1 MRLNRI
7 LLLLAVLVM
16 TMTAWAEK
24 QTAQLER
31 VTIFT
36 NGAQVVRTKAV
47 SVQAGEQTI
56 TFTGMSP
63 YMDTNSL
70 QVKATGR
77 FTVLGVSHRTAQA
90 DSASRSQALKK
101 AEQDVED
108 VVRKIQQLKDE
119 RDVISQQNE
128 LVKANC
134 SVAGRTVA
142 TPLANI
148 KELNN
153 YYAQELLALKKRD
166 QALAEQIAVLD
177 KEQKRKEHT
186 RDSLARQ
193 KARYVTEVD
202 VRVTAPQAG
211 RATFRLTYYATNA
224 SWYPSYDIASAGTGQ
239 PMDLSYKVNIVQN
252 TKEDWMNADV
262 TLSSAN
268 PNRSN
273 VAPTLSTY
281 WLDIER
287 PVESYAGSMK
297 GRASLRKEVMMDRM
311 EARPMMVEKPVE
323 TEEEV
328 ESDIIEVRQ
337 QQAQFGYEFHLGHQ
351 LSLPSQTKAVTTEIA
366 RHQLPATYI
375 YKCYPKKD
383 KEAFLVADATDWQ
396 RLNLMKGDASV
407 FFENAYVGKSIV
419 DPSQATDTLH
429 FSLGRDPSISV
440 QRTKVNESSTRRFL
454 GSNQEQTIAWR
465 ITVKNTRREAV
476 TLLVYDQVPV
486 SRNDDITV
494 TTEELSGGVCDKQ
507 TGIVS
512 WRMTLQPGEQQ
523 ELLLKY
529 KAKYPKGLTV
539 ELE

>member
-1 MRLNRI
+1 MKKYRT
-7 LLLLAVLVM
+7 LLLLAAVAL
-16 TMTAWAEK
+16 TTAAWAEK

-47 SVQAGEQTI
+47 NVQAGEQTI

-63 YMDTNSL
+63 YMDVNSL

-77 FTVLGVSHRTAQA
+77 LTVLGVSHRTAQA
-90 DSASRSQALKK
+90 DSASRAQAMRK

-108 VVRKIQQLKDE
+108 VARRIQQLKDE
-119 RDVISQQNE
+119 REVISQQNE
-128 LVKANC
+128 LVKTNC

-148 KELNN
+148 KELNS
-153 YYAQELLALKKRD
+153 YYAQELLSLKKRD
-166 QALAEQIAVLD
+166 QTLADQLAVLE
-177 KEQKRKEHT
+177 KEQKRKTYT
-186 RDSLARQ
+186 RDSLARI
-193 KARYVTEVD
+193 KARNVTEVD

-224 SWYPSYDIASAGTGQ
+224 SWYPSYDITSAGAGQ

-252 TKEDWMNADV
+252 TKEDWQNADV

-281 WLDIER
+281 WLDFDR
-287 PVESYAGSMK
+287 PVEVYRSNAK
-297 GRASLRKEVMMDRM
+297 GKVLREVSLDRM
-311 EARPMMVEKPVE
+311 EAKPMLAKE
-323 TEEEV
+323 TVEEEEM

-337 QQAQFGYEFHLGHQ
+337 QQAQFGYEFHIGQQ

-366 RHQLPATYI
+366 RHQLPATYV

-396 RLNLMKGDASV
+396 RLNLMKGDANV
-407 FFENAYVGKSIV
+407 FFENAYVGKSVV

-429 FSLGRDPSISV
+429 FSLGRDPAISV
-440 QRTKVNESSTRRFL
+440 QRTKVNDSSARRFL
-454 GSNQEQTIAWR
+454 GSNQEQTVAWR

-494 TTEELSGGVCDKQ
+494 TTEELSGGKCDSH
-507 TGIVS
+507 TGIVT
-512 WRMTLQPGEQQ
+512 WQLPLQPGEQQ

-529 KAKYPKGLTV
+529 KVKHPKSQSVTV
-539 ELE
+539 E

>member
-1 MRLNRI
+1 MKSV
-7 LLLLAVLVM
+7 LLLAAVSVM
-16 TMTAWAEK
+16 ATAARAEK

-31 VTIFT
+31 VTIYT
-36 NGAQVVRTKAV
+36 DGAQVVRTKAV

-70 QVKATGR
+70 QVKATGHL
-77 FTVLGVSHRTAQA
+77 TVLGVSHRTAQA
-90 DSASRSQALKK
+90 DSTARAQAMRK
-101 AEQDVED
+101 AAQDVED

-166 QALAEQIAVLD
+166 QALADQINVLE

-186 RDSLARQ
+186 RDSLLRQ
-193 KARYVTEVD
+193 KTRYVTEVD
-202 VRVTAPQAG
+202 VRVTAPQTG

-224 SWYPSYDIASAGTGQ
+224 SWWPSYDITSAGAGQ

-252 TKEDWMNADV
+252 TKEDWQNTDV

-273 VAPTLSTY
+273 VAPSLSTY
-281 WLDIER
+281 WLDFNR
-287 PVESYAGSMK
+287 PVPVYRSKTRDRSMK
-297 GRASLRKEVMMDRM
+297 KVTMD
-311 EARPMMVEKPVE
+311 MMVESRPMLAEKTVE
-323 TEEEV
+323 AEEEEV
-328 ESDIIEVRQ
+328 ESDIIEVHQ
-337 QQAQFGYEFHLGHQ
+337 QQAQFGYEFHIGQQ

-366 RHQLPATYI
+366 RHQLPATYV
-375 YKCYPKKD
+375 YKCYPKQD

-396 RLNLMKGDASV
+396 RLNLMRGDANV
-407 FFENAYVGKSIV
+407 FFENAYVGKSVV

-440 QRTKVNESSTRRFL
+440 QRTKVNDSSARRFL
-454 GSNQEQTIAWR
+454 GSNQEQTVAWR
-465 ITVKNTRREAV
+465 ITVKNTRREPV

-494 TTEELSGGVCDKQ
+494 TTEELSGGKCDSH

-512 WRMTLQPGEQQ
+512 WQLTLQPGTQQ

-529 KAKYPKGLTV
+529 KVKYPKNQSVT
-539 ELE
+539 LE

>member
-77 FTVLGVSHRTAQA
+77 LTVLGVSHRTAQA

-328 ESDIIEVRQ
+328 
-337 QQAQFGYEFHLGHQ
+337 
-351 LSLPSQTKAVTTEIA
+351 
-366 RHQLPATYI
+366 
-375 YKCYPKKD
+375 
-383 KEAFLVADATDWQ
+383 
-396 RLNLMKGDASV
+396 
-407 FFENAYVGKSIV
+407 
-419 DPSQATDTLH
+419 
-429 FSLGRDPSISV
+429 
-440 QRTKVNESSTRRFL
+440 
-454 GSNQEQTIAWR
+454 
-465 ITVKNTRREAV
+465 
-476 TLLVYDQVPV
+476 
-486 SRNDDITV
+486 
-494 TTEELSGGVCDKQ
+494 
-507 TGIVS
+507 
-512 WRMTLQPGEQQ
+512 
-523 ELLLKY
+523 
-529 KAKYPKGLTV
+529 
-539 ELE
+539 